1 MRLKGILAISGKPGL
16 YKLVSQGRGTIII
29 ESLADGRRMP
39 ASATSSISALE
50 EIAMYT
56 DTGELQIREIMRRIA
71 EKENNGPAPDHK
83 KTSSEETVSYFAG
96 IVPDYDRS
104 RVYESHIRKLFQW
117 YNILQKAGMVSKE
130 TEEEDENAE
139 NTGKE

>member
-1 MRLKGILAISGKPGL
+1 MRLKGILASSGKPGL
-16 YKLVSQGRGTIII
+16 YKLVSQGRGSIII

-56 DTGELQIREIMRRIA
+56 DTGELKISEIMRRIA
-71 EKENNGPAPDHK
+71 EKEDKGPAPDHK
-83 KTSSEETVSYFAG
+83 KASSEETVSYFAR
-96 IVPDYDRS
+96 IVPDYDRA

-117 YNILQKAGMVSKE
+117 YNILQKADMVSKE
-130 TEEEDENAE
+130 ADEEDEKE
-139 NTGKE
+139 GGKE

>member
-71 EKENNGPAPDHK
+71 EKEDNGPAPAHK
-83 KTSSEETVSYFAG
+83 KTSSGETVLYFAG

>member
-71 EKENNGPAPDHK
+71 EKEDNGPAPDHK
-83 KTSSEETVSYFAG
+83 KTSSEETVLYFAG

>member
-71 EKENNGPAPDHK
+71 EKEDNGPAPDHK
-83 KTSSEETVSYFAG
+83 KTSSGETVSYFAG

>member
-71 EKENNGPAPDHK
+71 EKEDNG
-83 KTSSEETVSYFAG
+83 
-96 IVPDYDRS
+96 
-104 RVYESHIRKLFQW
+104 LFCKGFW
-117 YNILQKAGMVSKE
+117 GFCEML
-130 TEEEDENAE
+130 
-139 NTGKE
+139 

>member
-1 MRLKGILAISGKPGL
+1 
-16 YKLVSQGRGTIII
+16 
-29 ESLADGRRMP
+29 MP

-71 EKENNGPAPDHK
+71 KKENNGPAPDHK
-83 KTSSEETVSYFAG
+83 KTSSGETVSYFAG
-96 IVPDYDRS
+96 IVPDYDRA

-130 TEEEDENAE
+130 MEEEDENAE

>member
-1 MRLKGILAISGKPGL
+1 
-16 YKLVSQGRGTIII
+16 
-29 ESLADGRRMP
+29 
-39 ASATSSISALE
+39 
-50 EIAMYT
+50 
-56 DTGELQIREIMRRIA
+56 MRRIA
-71 EKENNGPAPDHK
+71 EKEDNGPAPDHK

-96 IVPDYDRS
+96 IVPDYDRA

>member
-83 KTSSEETVSYFAG
+83 KTSSGETVSYFAG

>member
-71 EKENNGPAPDHK
+71 EKEDNGPAPDHK
-83 KTSSEETVSYFAG
+83 KTSSGETVSYFAE
-96 IVPDYDRS
+96 IVPDYDRA

>member
-1 MRLKGILAISGKPGL
+1 MKLKGILAISGKPGL

-29 ESLADGRRMP
+29 ESLTDGRRMP

-71 EKENNGPAPDHK
+71 EKEDNGPAPDHK
-83 KTSSEETVSYFAG
+83 KTSSEETVSYFAE
-96 IVPDYDRS
+96 IVSDYDRS

-130 TEEEDENAE
+130 TEEESE
-139 NTGKE
+139 KEESGE

>member
-56 DTGELQIREIMRRIA
+56 DTGAFGL
-71 EKENNGPAPDHK
+71 PDQCRG
-83 KTSSEETVSYFAG
+83 VG
-96 IVPDYDRS
+96 C
-104 RVYESHIRKLFQW
+104 
-117 YNILQKAGMVSKE
+117 
-130 TEEEDENAE
+130 
-139 NTGKE
+139 